1 MRKSIGTS
9 TVIKN
14 LQMRGLKF
22 SRAIGR
28 CTDSNMRLSTIV
40 LNFMMMICTFTGSE
54 AIKWSA
60 YFIEGAKLGYVPIY
74 LAR

>member
-22 SRAIGR
+22 GRAIGR
-28 CTDSNMRLSTIV
+28 CTDNNMRLSTIV
-40 LNFMMMICTFTGSE
+40 LNFYDEDM
-54 AIKWSA
+54 
-60 YFIEGAKLGYVPIY
+60 YVSWVKGNQVVCLFY
-74 LAR
+74 